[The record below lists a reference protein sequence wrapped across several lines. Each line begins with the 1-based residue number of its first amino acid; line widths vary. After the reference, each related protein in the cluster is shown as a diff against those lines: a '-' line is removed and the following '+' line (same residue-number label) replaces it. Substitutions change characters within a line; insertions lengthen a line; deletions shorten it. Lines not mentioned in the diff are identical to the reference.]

1 MFKNETVNHQP
12 DISMNAIDEKNDVAL
27 FVDRSSISP
36 SKQSEFAFNQSS
48 AALSSNHDDLLSVKD
63 YDRQNIKSFGSMIFV
78 PERAM

>member
-27 FVDRSSISP
+27 FVDRSSLSP

-48 AALSSNHDDLLSVKD
+48 ALSSNHDDLLSVKD
-63 YDRQNIKSFGSMIFV
+63 YDRQLVKSFGSMIFV
-78 PERAM
+78 PERAT